1 METKSCYVKYNKNT
15 FTVLLKR
22 ILDSKDE
29 YEKNKVLDMLSYYI
43 LDNENICRTLIE
55 FSVGIL
61 IPEPFLQGTHVKIN
75 KEHVGWLSTSDK
87 EILEKSSKNDELYGD
102 VITFRGYHSYNSYS
116 IGFSEGIVDLP
127 TAAILDISSIL

>member
-1 METKSCYVKYNKNT
+1 METKTCYVKYDKNT
-15 FTVLLKR
+15 LTVLLKR

-29 YEKNKVLDMLSYYI
+29 YEKTKVFEMLSYYI
-43 LDNENICRTLIE
+43 FDNENMCRTLIDL
-55 FSVGIL
+55 SIGVL
-61 IPEPFLQGTHVKIN
+61 IPEPLLQGTHVKIDR
-75 KEHVGWLSTSDK
+75 EHVGWLSTSDK
-87 EILEKSSKNDELYGD
+87 EILEKSSKDDELYGN

>member
-1 METKSCYVKYNKNT
+1 METKSCYVKYDKNT

-43 LDNENICRTLIE
+43 FDNENICRTLIE